1 MKNLIIVALA
11 LCLFAGITS
20 SVAAQDCTSLPG
32 GCAVP
37 TENILTTGNTDGL
50 SGGVALIQKIT
61 NWLFTV
67 LLVLA
72 VLFIIMAAFKY
83 LFSGGS
89 EEAVGTAHKMIIYA
103 VVAIAVAFLARGI
116 VFVVQEL
123 VATGYSGASGSSG
136 VSGNCTIQYVNGRL
150 TTVCT
155 GRAGF

>member
-1 MKNLIIVALA
+1 MKNILVVALA
-11 LCLFAGITS
+11 LCLFAGTAGS
-20 SVAAQDCTSLPG
+20 AMAQACTSLPG

-37 TENILTTGNTDGL
+37 TQNILTTGNTDGL

-89 EEAVGTAHKMIIYA
+89 EEAVATAHKMIIYA

-123 VATGYSGASGSSG
+123 VATGYSGASSNGN
-136 VSGNCTIQYVNGRL
+136 VSANCTIQYVNGRL
-150 TTVCT
+150 TTVC
-155 GRAGF
+155 GGSAGF